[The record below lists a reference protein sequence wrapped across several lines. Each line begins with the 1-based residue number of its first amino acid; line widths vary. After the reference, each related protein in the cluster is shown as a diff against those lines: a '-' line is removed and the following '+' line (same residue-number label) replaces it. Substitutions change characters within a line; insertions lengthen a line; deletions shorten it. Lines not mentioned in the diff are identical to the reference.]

1 MCFAGYKIVARVFAG
16 KEALRSAR
24 SFPGNALAKITWC
37 LKSGVTMKPKHRS
50 LVDTLEK
57 ILNQKLELFR
67 GRLLSWRG
75 GQVGRNF
82 GVGKS
87 TRILYP
93 GGFVAGDNVTI
104 GDFSYINGQSARGV
118 RIGNNC
124 SIDRN
129 LWLHC
134 GETGFF
140 SMGDF
145 SYIGCNGVMGAG
157 GGGIQI
163 GSNVLI
169 GQSVSIHSE
178 SHNFQIADQLIR
190 TQGITYVGIVIGD
203 DVWIGSKTVILD
215 GVKIES
221 GAVVGAGSVVTRS
234 IPAYSIVAG
243 VPAKVIGTREH
254 IDANSHLS

>member
-1 MCFAGYKIVARVFAG
+1 MKI
-16 KEALRSAR
+16 
-24 SFPGNALAKITWC
+24 
-37 LKSGVTMKPKHRS
+37 GVTMKPKHRS

-57 ILNQKLELFR
+57 ILNRKLELFR

-145 SYIGCNGVMGAG
+145 SYIGCNGVMGGG

-163 GSNVLI
+163 GSNALI
-169 GQSVSIHSE
+169 GQGVSIHSE

-243 VPAKVIGTREH
+243 VPAKVIGTREP

>member
-1 MCFAGYKIVARVFAG
+1 M
-16 KEALRSAR
+16 
-24 SFPGNALAKITWC
+24 
-37 LKSGVTMKPKHRS
+37 MKPKHSS
-50 LVDTLEK
+50 LVDAFEK
-57 ILNQKLELFR
+57 KLNRKLEIYR

-75 GQVGRNF
+75 GQVGINF
-82 GVGKS
+82 GVGRS
-87 TRILYP
+87 TYILHP